1 MFGSSEI
8 VAQLRELNS
17 QLQFLR
23 AKVEKAELLYLLSRQ
38 SGGGGGDIG
47 KIIGG
52 LLGPSSSKE
61 TDSQS

>member
-23 AKVEKAELLYLLSRQ
+23 AKVEKAELLYLLSRN
-38 SGGGGGDIG
+38 SGGGGADIG
-47 KIIGG
+47 KLLGG
-52 LLGPSSSKE
+52 LLGPNSTEKASSES
-61 TDSQS
+61 

>member
-8 VAQLRELNS
+8 VSQLRELNS

-52 LLGPSSSKE
+52 LLVPSSSKE